1 MLNFFIGFAFFEAG
15 AIFGFFV
22 AALMQ
27 AARSGEIGLNG
38 KEDSHARKHLV
49 GAENCT
55 GTTSAA
61 GRDCPL

>member
-15 AIFGFFV
+15 AFFGFFV

-27 AARSGEIGLNG
+27 AARSGEVGLEG
-38 KEDSHARKHLV
+38 KEDLYGRKHPV

-55 GTTSAA
+55 GTASAA
-61 GRDCPL
+61 GRD

>member
-15 AIFGFFV
+15 TFFGFFV

-38 KEDSHARKHLV
+38 KENSH
-49 GAENCT
+49 G
-55 GTTSAA
+55 
-61 GRDCPL
+61 

>member
-27 AARSGEIGLNG
+27 AARSGEIGPNG
-38 KEDSHARKHLV
+38 KEDSHGRKHLV
-49 GAENCT
+49 GAENCA
-55 GTTSAA
+55 GTASAA
-61 GRDCPL
+61 GRDR

>member
-1 MLNFFIGFAFFEAG
+1 MNYIYSFIIFEAG

-38 KEDSHARKHLV
+38 KEDSHGREYPF

-55 GTTSAA
+55 GTVSAA
-61 GRDCPL
+61 GRDR

>member
-1 MLNFFIGFAFFEAG
+1 MLNFFIGIAFFEAG

-38 KEDSHARKHLV
+38 TEDSPGRKHLV

-55 GTTSAA
+55 GTASAA
-61 GRDCPL
+61 GRDR

>member
-1 MLNFFIGFAFFEAG
+1 MLNFFISFAFFEAG

-27 AARSGEIGLNG
+27 AARSSEIGLNG
-38 KEDSHARKHLV
+38 KEDSHGREHSV

-55 GTTSAA
+55 GTVSAA
-61 GRDCPL
+61 GRD